1 METTVINATEYRD
14 VPLSQLNESKTN
26 PRRVFDETSLKELAA
41 SIRSQGV
48 LSPLLVRPLT
58 ENGFEIVA
66 GARRY
71 RAAQMAEVATV
82 PVRIVHLSDA
92 EALAAQL
99 VENLIRAEIHPME
112 EAEGF
117 ARLLALEEP
126 KYSIEQ
132 IASRVGKQPSFV
144 ASRMKLID
152 LVPAAVD
159 AFYANEI
166 GVGHALLL
174 AKLPADQ
181 QEQALSACF
190 KEVYNGEHK
199 PARILLPVRNL
210 QFWIESNVLLVLKD
224 APFDKRDAQLVP
236 TAGSCADCSKR
247 TGHNKLLFGDDLGKH
262 GDQCVD
268 PQCHQAKLSAHVAKT
283 VAAKPELVQISTAYG
298 TQKEGSP
305 VLPRN
310 KYTAIRD
317 DKPKSNDEAKR
328 PEFKVCKFATDAIV
342 TEGSEIGTVHKV
354 CANPVCP
361 VHHPKKATNKS
372 DAQFKAEQEK
382 RRREEAIANT
392 AGLRVLSAISA
403 AVPVRLMKRDLMF
416 LAERMVNLLDENRAA
431 ILARQHGIKKTKEKE
446 SIGKLFTSF
455 LRRADESTLGRAVVE
470 AVVLLTAS
478 RGNASHVLRD
488 AAEFY
493 KVDVAAVT
501 AQVKQEFT
509 TKEKAK
515 AAKTATPKPPAKAP
529 AKAPAKTAKKVAA

>member
-1 METTVINATEYRD
+1 MTTTVINATEYRD
-14 VPLSQLNESKTN
+14 LPLSQLTESKTN
-26 PRRVFDETSLKELAA
+26 PRRVFDDAALKELAA

-58 ENGFEIVA
+58 ESGFEIVA

-71 RAAQMAEVATV
+71 RAAQMADSATV

-92 EALAAQL
+92 EVIEAQL

-132 IASRVGKQPSFV
+132 IAARVGKQPSFV
-144 ASRMKLID
+144 AARMKLID
-152 LVPAAVD
+152 LVPAAVE

-181 QEQALSACF
+181 QQQALSACF
-190 KEVYNGEHK
+190 KEVYNGGSQK

-236 TAGSCADCSKR
+236 TAGSCSDCPKR
-247 TGHNKLLFGDDLGKH
+247 TGHNKLLFSDDLGKQ
-262 GDQCVD
+262 GDRCVD
-268 PQCHQAKLSAHVAKT
+268 PKCYQAKLAAHVAKT
-283 VAAKPELVQISTAYG
+283 IAAKPQLVQISTAYG

-317 DKPKSNDEAKR
+317 DKPKSYDEAKR

-342 TEGSEIGTVHKV
+342 TEGSEIGTVQKV
-354 CANPVCP
+354 CANPACP
-361 VHHPKKATNKS
+361 VHHPKKANGAS
-372 DAQFKAEQEK
+372 ANEAQFKAEQDK
-382 RRREEAIANT
+382 RRREEAIANAT
-392 AGLRVLSAISA
+392 GLRVLAAIGD
-403 AVPVRLMKRDLMF
+403 AVPVRLMKRDLLF
-416 LAERMVNLLDENRAA
+416 VTERMVNLLDENRAA
-431 ILARQHGIKKTKEKE
+431 ILAKQHGIKKTKENE
-446 SIGKLFTSF
+446 SVGKLFTVF

-478 RGNASHVLRD
+478 RGNASHVLRE
-488 AAEFY
+488 AAESY
-493 KVDVAAVT
+493 KVDVAAIT
-501 AQVKQEFT
+501 ATVKQEVVA
-509 TKEKAK
+509 KEKART
-515 AAKTATPKPPAKAP
+515 AKKATPKQPAKAS
-529 AKAPAKTAKKVAA
+529 AKTAKRAAA

>member
-1 METTVINATEYRD
+1 METTVINATEYREL
-14 VPLSQLNESKTN
+14 PLALLNESKTN

-71 RAAQMAEVATV
+71 RAAQMAEAVTV
-82 PVRIVHLSDA
+82 PVRIKQMSDA
-92 EALAAQL
+92 EVLEAQL

-126 KYSIEQ
+126 KYTIEQ
-132 IASRVGKQPSFV
+132 IGARVGKSPVFV
-144 ASRMKLID
+144 ASRLKLVD

-190 KEVYNGEHK
+190 KEAYNSGGVNTT
-199 PARILLPVRNL
+199 RILLPVRNL

-236 TAGSCADCSKR
+236 TAGSCADCPKR
-247 TGHNKLLFGDDLGKH
+247 TGHNKLLFSDDLGKH

-268 PQCHQAKLSAHVAKT
+268 PKCYQAKIAAHVAKT
-283 VAAKPELVQISTAYG
+283 VAANPELVQISTAYG

-328 PEFKVCKFATDAIV
+328 PEFKVCKYATDAIV
-342 TEGSEIGTVHKV
+342 TEGSEIGTTHKI
-354 CANPVCP
+354 CANPACP
-361 VHHPKKATNKS
+361 VHHPKKANS
-372 DAQFKAEQEK
+372 ANANDAAFKVEQEK
-382 RRREEAIANT
+382 RRREEAIANAT
-392 AGLRVLSAISA
+392 GLRVLSAISA
-403 AVPVRLMKRDLMF
+403 AVPVRLMKRDLVF
-416 LAERMVNLLDENRAA
+416 VAERLANLLDENRAA
-431 ILARQHGIKKTKEKE
+431 ILARQHGIKKVKENE
-446 SIGKLFTSF
+446 SVGKLFTAF

-470 AVVLLTAS
+470 AVVSLTAS
-478 RGNASHVLRD
+478 RGNASHVLRN

-493 KVDVAAVT
+493 KVDVAAIT
-501 AQVKQEFT
+501 ATVKQEFAA
-509 TKEKAK
+509 KEKAK
-515 AAKTATPKPPAKAP
+515 AAKAATPKPAVKAP
-529 AKAPAKTAKKVAA
+529 TKVTKKAAA